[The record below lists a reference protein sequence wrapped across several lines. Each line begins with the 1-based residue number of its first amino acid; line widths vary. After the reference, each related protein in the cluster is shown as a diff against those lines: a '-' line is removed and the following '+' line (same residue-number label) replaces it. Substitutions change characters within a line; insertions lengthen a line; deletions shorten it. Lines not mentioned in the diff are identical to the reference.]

1 VTTKPSRREIL
12 RPAELLGISAG
23 LGLFVGLAVLF
34 TTRTPLL
41 ALVFFGVAFIVSCV
55 VVAMLLLTFKPNK
68 DELVEIDEDNKTPP
82 PPITP
87 SAH

>member
-1 VTTKPSRREIL
+1 VTTKPTRREIL

-23 LGLFVGLAVLF
+23 LALFVGLAVLF

-55 VVAMLLLTFKPNK
+55 VVAMLVLTFKPNNQELLEL
-68 DELVEIDEDNKTPP
+68 DEENGSPP
-82 PPITP
+82 P